1 MLADPSRQYFD
12 YFKQML
18 SETMVKTIVSGFIK
32 DNSSY
37 MERSRQLQL
46 SREITVNVEKVQER
60 TVLTSQGKQAKMDG
74 SD

>member
-37 MERSRQLQL
+37 LERSRQLQL

>member
-1 MLADPSRQYFD
+1 
-12 YFKQML
+12 ML
-18 SETMVKTIVSGFIK
+18 SEAMVKTIVSGFIK

-37 MERSRQLQL
+37 LERSRQLQL

>member
-46 SREITVNVEKVQER
+46 SREITVNVEKMQER

>member
-18 SETMVKTIVSGFIK
+18 SEAMIKTIVSGFIK

-37 MERSRQLQL
+37 LERSRQLQL

>member
-37 MERSRQLQL
+37 LERSRQLQL
-46 SREITVNVEKVQER
+46 SREITVNVEKMQER